1 MKRPKLEVYVSDGC
15 SICSRAV
22 RALQDCEQIAAVAD
36 VAVCNL
42 DAPDV
47 ARPPQLV
54 AVPTVYYEGVVMA
67 LGTPDCCELASRLAT
82 AMAAAG

>member
-1 MKRPKLEVYVSDGC
+1 
-15 SICSRAV
+15 
-22 RALQDCEQIAAVAD
+22 VAD